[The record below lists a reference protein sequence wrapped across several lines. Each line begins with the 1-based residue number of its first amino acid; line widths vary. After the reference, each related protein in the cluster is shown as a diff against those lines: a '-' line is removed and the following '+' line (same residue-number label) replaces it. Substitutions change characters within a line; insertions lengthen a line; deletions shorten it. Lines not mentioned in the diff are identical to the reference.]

1 MNHRSTKIKVL
12 IAEDSIETRL
22 GIALY
27 LASTNEFEILPPSVT
42 DLEKSKEL
50 PVDIPGNIKLIHEYK
65 PDVVV
70 MDIKWGSDKQG
81 WYAGIEAARQIREDL
96 PTTRVILYSNFV
108 DRERV
113 VRAVLEGQVD
123 GYIPKEGYPATK
135 LPEAIRTVF
144 NDLPYFVPEVVQRL
158 LSIISNPAGAS
169 LVGDRPGE
177 LLNETELEVLKHIAR
192 GESNS
197 TIAGD
202 IGYAEGAIKGIVR
215 KIYINL
221 GIHEEYPRGNVDLRV
236 MAILKGLELGY
247 LNFSDL
253 VPRRFSS

>member
-1 MNHRSTKIKVL
+1 MNHPKRTRIKVF
-12 IAEDSIETRL
+12 IAEDSPETRY
-22 GIALY
+22 GIAMN
-27 LASTNEFEILPPSVT
+27 LASTDEFEILPPGVT
-42 DLEKSKEL
+42 DLQKANHL
-50 PVDIPGNIKLIHEYK
+50 PCDIPDTLKLIRDNK

-70 MDIKWGSDKQG
+70 MDIKWGPNLF
-81 WYAGIEAARQIREDL
+81 AGIEAARQIKDDL
-96 PTTRVILYSNFV
+96 PACRVVLYSNYV

-123 GYIPKEGYPATK
+123 GYIPKEGYPSYM
-135 LPEAIRTVF
+135 LPEAIRTVYKG
-144 NDLPYFVPEVVQRL
+144 LPYFVPEVVQRL
-158 LSIISNPAGAS
+158 LSIISNPAGATF
-169 LVGDRPGE
+169 VGDRNE
-177 LLNETELEVLKHIAR
+177 LLNETELKVLKHIAR

-221 GIHEEYPRGNVDLRV
+221 GIHEEYPKGNVDLRV

-253 VPRRFSS
+253 VPRRLS